1 MHHADTARD
10 GVGGGVEGDP
20 LAVHRDGAL
29 VRLLH
34 AVKDLHQGG
43 LAGTVLTAE
52 GVDGSRAD
60 GDVDVAVGDDAG
72 ETLGDAAQFD
82 GSGRAGRV
90 DGALSSG
97 KGAA

>member
-1 MHHADTARD
+1 
-10 GVGGGVEGDP
+10 V
-20 LAVHRDGAL
+20 DGAG
-29 VRLLH
+29 
-34 AVKDLHQGG
+34 AN
-43 LAGTVLTAE
+43 
-52 GVDGSRAD
+52 
-60 GDVDVAVGDDAG
+60 GDVDVLVGNDAG

>member
-1 MHHADTARD
+1 M
-10 GVGGGVEGDP
+10 
-20 LAVHRDGAL
+20 DGA
-29 VRLLH
+29 
-34 AVKDLHQGG
+34 
-43 LAGTVLTAE
+43 
-52 GVDGSRAD
+52 RAD
-60 GDVDVAVGDDAG
+60 GDVDVLVGDDAG

>member
-1 MHHADTARD
+1 MHHADAEGD
-10 GVGGGVEGDP
+10 GVAGVVQDGP
-20 LAVHRDGAL
+20 LAVDGDGAL

-34 AVKDLHQGG
+34 AVEDLHQGG
-43 LAGTVLTAE
+43 LAGAVLTAQ
-52 GVDGSRAD
+52 GMDGALGD